1 MKRWFSLALLVAA
14 VAYTAFGL
22 ATLNL
27 LNMSGRPGAGYFPLI
42 IGVLLIIATAVN
54 AYRDFRALRIDRKA
68 KAETDMI
75 AEVAAA
81 AASAAV
87 GAPNDTRRYGA
98 DVAIML
104 AMLFAFILSLK
115 ILGGLL
121 AMIVFMLA
129 FLFFFN
135 RGKVVINLVYSF
147 SLPLFLYL
155 LFKVTLNASLP
166 IGFLGF

>member
-14 VAYTAFGL
+14 VAYTAYGL
-22 ATLNL
+22 STLNL

-42 IGVLLIIATAVN
+42 IGVLLIVATAVN
-54 AYRDFRALRIDRKA
+54 AYRDFTIVRTDRRARA
-68 KAETDMI
+68 GTDMI
-75 AEVAAA
+75 AEVAAV
-81 AASAAV
+81 AASASA
-87 GAPNDTRRYGA
+87 GGSNDTRRYGV

-115 ILGGLL
+115 TLGGLL
-121 AMIVFMLA
+121 AMILFMLV
-129 FLFFFN
+129 FLFVFN
-135 RGKVVINLVYSF
+135 RGKAVTNLIYSF
-147 SLPLFLYL
+147 ALPLFLYL